1 MCGIAGFVGPG
12 DRRDIAAMTERLVH
26 RGPDGEGFYHDPAN
40 RVFLGHRRLAVIDP
54 AGGQQP
60 MWNETSDVAVVANGE
75 IYNHL
80 ELRRELMARGHRFK
94 TDHSDTEVLVHG
106 YEEWGEDLPSRLDG
120 MFAFAVYDRARQRLF
135 MARDRFGEKPLY
147 YAHAGGLFLFA
158 SELSALAGHRGFRAE
173 LDPLSL
179 RKYFAYGFLPAP
191 HAGLRDAR
199 KLPAGHRL
207 RLRLNGGAP
216 HVDAYWNFELE
227 PAPSVTPERETE
239 LAAELRAL
247 LRQAVAR
254 RLMSD
259 VPLGIF
265 LSGGVDSSAILAL
278 AAELRPAASIDT
290 FTIGFNESSFDE
302 SAPALRMAQFVG
314 SRHHH
319 ETLDLNDAAR
329 LAPEVL
335 GRLDEPLGDAS
346 LVPTFLLSRFARQG
360 VTVALGGD
368 GGDELF
374 AGYDPIAAIRYAE
387 IYQKAV
393 PRSWR
398 RPLARLADRLPIT
411 RGYMGLDFR
420 LRRALAGAALQPA
433 MWNPAWLGPARPEE
447 IAELFRKPVLAE
459 DLYSEAIALWHRDE
473 RLTPLE
479 RTLEF
484 YTRLYLPDNI
494 LTKLDRA
501 SMMHGLEARAPFLDP
516 DVVNFARRLPTDLK
530 YRKGQRKYILKR
542 ALQGLVPDEL
552 LQRRKQGFGV
562 PLLTWLGRLAPANRD
577 IGIKVNHAWVG
588 RQWHAHRTGAADKRL
603 FLWSWLALQH
613 SWTATLATQ
622 GAAGVRARPAAAAVE
637 P

>member
-1 MCGIAGFVGPG
+1 VCGIAGFVGAG
-12 DRRDIAAMTERLVH
+12 DRRDIAAMTERLGH
-26 RGPDGEGFYHDPAN
+26 RGPDGEGFHHDPAHA
-40 RVFLGHRRLAVIDP
+40 VFLGHRRLAIIDR

-60 MWNETSDVAVVANGE
+60 MWNETGDVAVIANCE

-94 TDHSDTEVLVHG
+94 SSHSDTEVLVHG
-106 YEEWGEDLPSRLDG
+106 YEEWGADLPSRLDG
-120 MFAFAVYDRARQRLF
+120 MFAFAIYDRARQRLLL
-135 MARDRFGEKPLY
+135 ARDRCGEKPLY
-147 YAHAGGLFLFA
+147 YAQARGLFLFA
-158 SELSALAGHRGFRAE
+158 SELSALAGHRSFRAE
-173 LDPLSL
+173 LDPLGL
-179 RKYFAYGFLPAP
+179 QKYFAHGFFPAP
-191 HAGLRDAR
+191 HTALRQAR
-199 KLPAGHRL
+199 KVPAGHRL
-207 RLRLNGGAP
+207 RLQLNGGAP

-227 PAPSVTPERETE
+227 PAPSVTPAREAE
-239 LAAELRAL
+239 LAEELRGL
-247 LRQAVAR
+247 LRQAVSR

-265 LSGGVDSSAILAL
+265 LSGGVDSCAILAL
-278 AAELRPAASIDT
+278 AAELRPPGSIDT
-290 FTIGFNESSFDE
+290 FTIGFNEPSFDE
-302 SAPALRMAQFVG
+302 SAPARQMAEFIG

-319 ETLDLNDAAR
+319 ESLDLHDASR
-329 LAPEVL
+329 LAPAVL

-346 LVPTFLLSRFARQG
+346 LVATFLLSRFARQG

-393 PRSWR
+393 PQSWR
-398 RPLARLADRLPIT
+398 QPLARLVQRLPIS

-420 LRRALAGAALQPA
+420 LRRALAGVALRPA
-433 MWNPAWLGPARPEE
+433 MWNPAWLGPAQAEE
-447 IAELFRKPVLAE
+447 IAELFRAPVAAE
-459 DLYSEAIALWHRDE
+459 DLYSEAITLWQRDAK
-473 RLTPLE
+473 LTPLE

-516 DVVNFARRLPTDLK
+516 DVVDFARRLPTDLK
-530 YRKGQRKYILKR
+530 FRRGQRKYILKR
-542 ALQGLVPDEL
+542 AMQGLVPDNL

-562 PLLTWLGRLAPANRD
+562 PLLTWLNKLPPANRP
-577 IGIKVNHAWVG
+577 IGLDVNHAWVG
-588 RQWHAHRTGAADKRL
+588 RQWHAQRSGRADKRL

-613 SWTATLATQ
+613 SWTATLATDRT
-622 GAAGVRARPAAAAVE
+622 GAEPAARAPAAAGQ
-637 P
+637 